1 MEAKMLIGDAS
12 GTIGKLAFKADVTN
26 FTKKTYFDLVE
37 NISDDLI
44 EIESE
49 DVNDDEET
57 NPTSQNLNIKNPPFL
72 LCTNAE
78 TDMIEKIYSK
88 CTYCFIGEG
97 LITFTKLGNIQGYMM
112 VPLYVIIFDHDIFA
126 IYIKTCSKSMIVYR
140 RIKCN
145 WV

>member
-1 MEAKMLIGDAS
+1 MEAKMLIGDTRD
-12 GTIGKLAFKADVTN
+12 TIGKLAFKADVTN
-26 FTKKTYFDLVE
+26 FTRKTYFDLVE
-37 NISDDLI
+37 NISDNLI
-44 EIESE
+44 ENESE
-49 DVNDDEET
+49 DVNEET
-57 NPTSQNLNIKNPPFL
+57 NPTTKNLNIQNPPFL

-140 RIKCN
+140 RIKCS
-145 WV
+145 